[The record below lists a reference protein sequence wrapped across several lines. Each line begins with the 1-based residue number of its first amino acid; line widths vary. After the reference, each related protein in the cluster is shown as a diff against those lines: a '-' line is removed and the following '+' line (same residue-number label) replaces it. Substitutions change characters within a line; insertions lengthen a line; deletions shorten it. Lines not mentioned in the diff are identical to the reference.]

1 MEDTITLA
9 EASSL
14 LIRLIAVAERR
25 QETDE
30 QRNIDAG
37 IFWEGYQAAL
47 YDLLYELDADDES
60 TPLTR
65 RFANVVALDVSEWG
79 QLAQIDAYARAGG
92 VSRGQAIRWLVNMA
106 TAHPTRESC
115 YMGECGGSP
124 CPIQVARP

>member
-14 LIRLIAVAERR
+14 LIRLIAAAELR

-47 YDLLYELDADDES
+47 YDLLSELDADDEA

-65 RFANVVALDVSEWG
+65 RFSNVVALDVSEWG
-79 QLAQIDAYARAGG
+79 QLAQIDAYAKAGG
-92 VSRGQAIRWLVNMA
+92 VSREQAICWLVAMA

-115 YMGECGGSP
+115 YMGECD
-124 CPIQVARP
+124 QLR